1 MVGVV
6 CTGGLQGAPARRTG
20 KSTPRKCAGGDAAAY
35 RCGVR
40 VPVCGY
46 ARGSAPSTRPRR
58 CDRVAKLQRILWLN
72 CDQYSS
78 NEKVMIFGHS
88 FHEIVLYLDVA
99 LFVAYFIFAGFK
111 LLKRIWSER

>member
-1 MVGVV
+1 MITQPSSTWAKEAGSIIAYAALIVLMIACDFFVA
-6 CTGGLQGAPARRTG
+6 GAFLLSMKFLG
-20 KSTPRKCAGGDAAAY
+20 
-35 RCGVR
+35 
-40 VPVCGY
+40 
-46 ARGSAPSTRPRR
+46 
-58 CDRVAKLQRILWLN
+58 WLITWTFEN
-72 CDQYSS
+72 S